1 MNVCVSSSSG
11 EIEGQL
17 YDRKMVDKS
26 IQNMQNDMLKLNQL
40 LTREGKIRQDLHQDN
55 ALIENDFVLSLRV
68 CLTSVVLNLFAPT
81 PPDFSCQ
88 RCSPSVKLQILK
100 NFERQYIFFFKLLGS
115 FCKYSRCIK
124 LPLQFIYSLIS
135 IFIFLY
141 LILAGGWERISWDAS
156 QAWWTWWGEGET
168 S

>member
-1 MNVCVSSSSG
+1 MDHLIIVGAYSVGTIQFCSPFEIAIFLTDFFCPSSG

-68 CLTSVVLNLFAPT
+68 SLPHYTS
-81 PPDFSCQ
+81 
-88 RCSPSVKLQILK
+88 
-100 NFERQYIFFFKLLGS
+100 
-115 FCKYSRCIK
+115 
-124 LPLQFIYSLIS
+124 
-135 IFIFLY
+135 
-141 LILAGGWERISWDAS
+141 
-156 QAWWTWWGEGET
+156 
-168 S
+168 